1 MPDPSAVRGEQDR
14 VRINMDEE
22 AEVQFWTNELGV
34 DARTLKQV
42 IAQTGNTAKAVREH
56 LQRRLG
62 AR

>member
-22 AEVQFWTNELGV
+22 AEVQFWMNELGV